1 MNPPTDFD
9 WKPERFNMAGR
20 LIALCGIVI
29 PAAICAGAAQAASA
43 DGETVFRQ
51 RCQACHTAVAGQPN
65 RVGPNLAGVVGRKAA
80 SAPAFNYSAALK
92 ASGFT
97 RTRANLDRFLVAPAR
112 MVPGTRMAVALTDNT
127 QRAALLTYLTAQ
139 K

>member
-1 MNPPTDFD
+1 MFAILIPMTVF
-9 WKPERFNMAGR
+9 AG
-20 LIALCGIVI
+20 
-29 PAAICAGAAQAASA
+29 PAQAASA

-51 RCQACHTAVAGQPN
+51 RCAACHSAVPGQPN

-92 ASGFT
+92 ASGLT
-97 RTRANLDRFLVAPAR
+97 WTRANLDRFLQGPMRV
-112 MVPGTRMAVALTDNT
+112 VPGTRMAVALTDNA
-127 QRAALLTYLTAQ
+127 QRGALLNYLAAQ